1 MNDKLNSL
9 ANVALKDLSAEI
21 GRYWVGV
28 NGFGAAL
35 IGIVPT
41 VKDLEAVAILT
52 DRYTQAR
59 KAYETGDLL
68 ACIEI
73 ATGA

>member
-21 GRYWVGV
+21 GRYWVDT
-28 NGFGAAL
+28 NGFGTAL
-35 IGIVPT
+35 IGIVPS
-41 VKDLEAVAILT
+41 VEDLETVAILT
-52 DRYTQAR
+52 DHYTQAR
-59 KAYETGDLL
+59 KAYETGNLL

-73 ATGA
+73 AAGA